1 MNSGSSHTWYNQIKM
16 RNNVRVVYRVLFFFL
31 FLSGSSYCQTT
42 YYYFLTGA
50 PQTYTN
56 IDQYHE
62 GTMILDFVD
71 ARTKKLVF
79 RGIGQAVVGGPEANA
94 AKIREAV
101 AKMMEGFPK
110 RS

>member
-1 MNSGSSHTWYNQIKM
+1 
-16 RNNVRVVYRVLFFFL
+16 
-31 FLSGSSYCQTT
+31 
-42 YYYFLTGA
+42 
-50 PQTYTN
+50 
-56 IDQYHE
+56 
-62 GTMILDFVD
+62 MILDFVD